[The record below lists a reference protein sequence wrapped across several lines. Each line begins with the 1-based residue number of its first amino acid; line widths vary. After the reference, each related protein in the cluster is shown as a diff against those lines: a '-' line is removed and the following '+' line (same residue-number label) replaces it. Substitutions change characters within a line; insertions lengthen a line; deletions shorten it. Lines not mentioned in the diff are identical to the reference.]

1 MSFMASDF
9 DITGHFFIEDG
20 RQASDT
26 GSLKET
32 VIVIRLLK
40 GVFKSV
46 FLCAFRRKIAE
57 HISFIE
63 DFM

>member
-20 RQASDT
+20 GQASDT

-40 GVFKSV
+40 GVF
-46 FLCAFRRKIAE
+46 
-57 HISFIE
+57 
-63 DFM
+63 